1 MPIRFQCWQCQTAF
15 AIGTRK
21 AGTRIQC
28 PVCNASQTVP
38 CAPGTVLHPA
48 AADSGEFP
56 TPLNGPEEDFPV
68 AAPAPRVPVAEA
80 VPTCPSPPFQ
90 APATAAPD
98 RPRLPSFRAGSL
110 VLALAV
116 MLGVAC
122 WAFLSS
128 AVERDNKRRPPPGP
142 AEWEAGQPS

>member
-1 MPIRFQCWQCQTAF
+1 RKAL

-56 TPLNGPEEDFPV
+56 TPLNGPEEAFPV
-68 AAPAPRVPVAEA
+68 AAPAPRIPVAEA
-80 VPTCPSPPFQ
+80 VPTCSSPPFQ
-90 APATAAPD
+90 APATPAPYP
-98 RPRLPSFRAGSL
+98 PRLPSFLAGSL

-116 MLGVAC
+116 LLGVAC

-128 AVERDNKRRPPPGP
+128 AVGLDNKRRPPPGP
-142 AEWEAGQPS
+142 AERVAGRPSGQAQAA